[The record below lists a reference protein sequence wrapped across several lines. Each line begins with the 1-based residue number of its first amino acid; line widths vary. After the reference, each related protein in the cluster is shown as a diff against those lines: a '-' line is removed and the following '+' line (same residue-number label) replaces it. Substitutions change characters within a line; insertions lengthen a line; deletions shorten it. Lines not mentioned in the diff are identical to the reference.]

1 MKALSALPTTLQGMY
16 ERVLETLETSHC
28 YREALFMLQYV
39 LWARTPPLFPEMI
52 DAIAVRLDESPGF
65 KRENRLFE
73 LMDVITQCSSLLSPV
88 RTRSG
93 RQIHL
98 AHSSVKEYLTSRQL
112 AEPFQRLLAEVQAR
126 SVIAKTSIRYM
137 IDVANIHHVSI
148 KSSGKSPDDLHE
160 MTRFEVLFVINSPND
175 LHKIPRPPEVVSLG
189 NNLGKPRFLVS
200 SEDGSVVT
208 IMDNE
213 HFPFLRS
220 ASYWAEQAQVVEAA
234 DDDIPR
240 LVMQLYR
247 EEHLLRGFPQITGRG
262 FIFYTYPSDYEY
274 EEGLYTPDGYRP
286 NPLIHACYWGLE
298 LVAQRLLDIDPDL
311 ITAGV
316 IDSPL
321 HAACF
326 SGHHS
331 IVKMLLDRG
340 AAIYGCVEAS
350 PMTERT
356 IPLHGAARNGHIEIV
371 KTLLQHGAKNVVIGS
386 GYHQTATE
394 AAIYRCHWEVAH
406 ILTASYDRFPLY
418 ELYAAMCGDTAD
430 DAVISLMR
438 DKPIAPDLRDL
449 SKEYQRL
456 LINAI
461 KRKDPIRELWFK
473 SFRCSG

>member
-1 MKALSALPTTLQGMY
+1 MRSDCSTLYRFRLAACQLDDLRSCIDCPRLMKALSALPTTLQGMY
-16 ERVLETLETSHC
+16 KRVLETLEISHC

-262 FIFYTYPSDYEY
+262 FIFYTYYSDYEY
-274 EEGLYTPDGYRP
+274 DEGLYTPDGYRP

-326 SGHHS
+326 FWASQHCQDVAGPRCGYRWLCGSLANNRKNDSVAWSREKRAYRNRQNSATTWSQERRHRIWVS
-331 IVKMLLDRG
+331 SNRNRG
-340 AAIYGCVEAS
+340 
-350 PMTERT
+350 
-356 IPLHGAARNGHIEIV
+356 
-371 KTLLQHGAKNVVIGS
+371 
-386 GYHQTATE
+386 
-394 AAIYRCHWEVAH
+394 CH
-406 ILTASYDRFPLY
+406 
-418 ELYAAMCGDTAD
+418 
-430 DAVISLMR
+430 ISLPLGGCTYSHSLVR
-438 DKPIAPDLRDL
+438 SFPALRTL
-449 SKEYQRL
+449 CGNAWRHSKRRSNQSD
-456 LINAI
+456 A
-461 KRKDPIRELWFK
+461 
-473 SFRCSG
+473 